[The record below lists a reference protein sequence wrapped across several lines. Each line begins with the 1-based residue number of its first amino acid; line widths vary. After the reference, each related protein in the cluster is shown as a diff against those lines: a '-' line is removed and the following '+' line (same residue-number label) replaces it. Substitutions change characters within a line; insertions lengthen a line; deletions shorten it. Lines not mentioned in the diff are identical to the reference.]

1 MITLTIIKVFMAG
14 ITALFSIV
22 PNVPATPEAIVTAAE
37 WVITTIQQI
46 ASVFQQIYSPSLL
59 SAIVVMMLVLFNFE
73 RIYFLVLWV
82 LKKIPA
88 INIK

>member
-14 ITALFSIV
+14 ITGLFSIV
-22 PNVPATPEAIVTAAE
+22 PNVPATPTAVEDGAD
-37 WVITTIQQI
+37 WVITTVAGIS
-46 ASVFQQIYSPSLL
+46 SVFQQIYSPALL
-59 SAIVVMMLVLFNFE
+59 TALIAMVLVLFNFE
-73 RIYFLVLWV
+73 RVYFLVLWV